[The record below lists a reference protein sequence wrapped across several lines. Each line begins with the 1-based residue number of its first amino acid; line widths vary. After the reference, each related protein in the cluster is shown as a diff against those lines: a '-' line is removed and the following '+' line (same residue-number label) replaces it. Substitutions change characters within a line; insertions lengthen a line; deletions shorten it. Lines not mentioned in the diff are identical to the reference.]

1 MAQARCP
8 YCGRWYAV
16 HPRLWGRQKTC
27 GRTEC
32 RAKHKA
38 ALNRKWWKE
47 HPEKRQERDERV
59 KTRRHEQKYWDKRR
73 ARLPDYVKRNREQTR
88 ERMRLLRAKRREAA
102 QILKAPLQYLEH
114 LGAPK
119 NEMFATQESIGP
131 IARRA
136 EQSRPTMFATQEP
149 IAAISVGVW
158 KYLKAR
164 ELFATQ
170 EGLARQGAGR
180 L

>member
-16 HPRLWGRQKTC
+16 HPRLWDRQKTC
-27 GRTEC
+27 GRVEC

-102 QILKAPLQYLEH
+102 QILKTPLQYLER
-114 LGAPK
+114 LGAPENK
-119 NEMFATQESIGP
+119 MFATQESIGSA
-131 IARRA
+131 ARRA
-136 EQSRPTMFATQEP
+136 KSPRPTMFATQEP

-164 ELFATQ
+164 ALFATQ
-170 EGLARQGAGR
+170 EGVALRGAVR
-180 L
+180 V

>member
-27 GRTEC
+27 GRAEC

-47 HPEKRQERDERV
+47 HPEKRQERYEQV
-59 KTRRHEQKYWDKRR
+59 KARRRKQKYWDKRR
-73 ARLPDYVKRNREQTR
+73 ARLPDYVKRNREETR

-102 QILKAPLQYLEH
+102 QILKAPLQYLER
-114 LGAPK
+114 LGAPEK
-119 NEMFATQESIGP
+119 EMFATQESIGSA
-131 IARRA
+131 ARRVK
-136 EQSRPTMFATQEP
+136 QPRPTMFATQEP

-164 ELFATQ
+164 ALFATQ
-170 EGLARQGAGR
+170 EGFATRSAVR
-180 L
+180 V

>member
-1 MAQARCP
+1 MAQPRCP

-27 GRTEC
+27 GHAEC

-47 HPEKRQERDERV
+47 HPVKRYERYERV
-59 KTRRHEQKYWDKRR
+59 KTRRREQKYWDKRR

-88 ERMRLLRAKRREAA
+88 KRMRLLRAKRREAA
-102 QILKAPLQYLEH
+102 QILKAPLQYLEG
-114 LGAPK
+114 LGADE
-119 NEMFATQESIGP
+119 NEMFATQESIGSA
-131 IARRA
+131 ARRA
-136 EQSRPTMFATQEP
+136 ARSRPTMFATQEP
-149 IAAISVGVW
+149 IAALTVGVW

-164 ELFATQ
+164 EVFATQ
-170 EGLARQGAGR
+170 EGLVPQRPVR

>member
-1 MAQARCP
+1 MAQPRCP
-8 YCGRWYAV
+8 YCGRWYKV

-27 GRTEC
+27 GCAEC

-38 ALNRKWWKE
+38 ALNRKWWEE
-47 HPEKRQERDERV
+47 HPDKRRERDKRV
-59 KTRRHEQKYWDKRR
+59 KERRREQKYWDKRR
-73 ARLPDYVKRNREQTR
+73 AQLPDYVKRNREQTR
-88 ERMRLLRAKRREAA
+88 ERMRLLRAKRKEAE
-102 QILKAPLQYLEH
+102 QILSAPLQYLER

-119 NEMFATQESIGP
+119 NKMFATQEPIGP

-149 IAAISVGVW
+149 IASISVGVW

-164 ELFATQ
+164 EVFATQ
-170 EGLARQGAGR
+170 EGLARQRAGR